1 MLRAS
6 LRLMYRVLTKAGPSL
21 LASEVVAKPLELRPV
36 RLHLQVQP
44 SFVRQLVGLVLGFGI
59 PDDYLRQSHVPPWL
73 LCPSPCPTL
82 ARITVDFVSLSWTLK
97 SPEALLEKGLL
108 SGWMSSDYVVT
119 ERVGFEPTVSCPT
132 QHFQCC
138 AFDHSAISPVHL
150 CNYFSAAPKSEL
162 SNSSKETPRPLKLAA
177 VPASESSARD

>member
-21 LASEVVAKPLELRPV
+21 LAPEVVAKPLELRPV

-119 ERVGFEPTVSCPT
+119 ERVGFEPTVA
-132 QHFQCC
+132 C
-138 AFDHSAISPVHL
+138 ATAVFKTASLNHSDTSPPYPWQGSAALPILGSAIAFVQPGSHPPDNNL
-150 CNYFSAAPKSEL
+150 
-162 SNSSKETPRPLKLAA
+162 
-177 VPASESSARD
+177 